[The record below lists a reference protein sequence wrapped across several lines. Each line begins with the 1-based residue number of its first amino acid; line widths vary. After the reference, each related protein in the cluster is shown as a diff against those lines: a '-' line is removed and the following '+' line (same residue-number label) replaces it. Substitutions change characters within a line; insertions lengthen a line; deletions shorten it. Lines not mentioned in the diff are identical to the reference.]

1 MADETGAPSGEQT
14 GAPSGENTGATPAGT
29 PPIGAPPRARNGRR
43 VTAILALMISVVPLS
58 LYAYNLERNVSARR
72 ILDKACREVRAARD
86 ERLSSE
92 MIATLFESDAPMVI
106 AALRESV
113 DRPCDEAAAR
123 LAPWRWNLRVTY
135 AIPRNPQ
142 KVAQLGA
149 ALDRAKERCPRL
161 MMQAFDE
168 LPGQV
173 DPARS
178 AEAAAKTCAPLEQA
192 ARELSFI
199 PEERYSAWQWASRMA
214 AVARTLEPVDA
225 PRVLGGQLQR

>member
-1 MADETGAPSGEQT
+1 MADDVGAPGGEEASASRGT
-14 GAPSGENTGATPAGT
+14 ASTGT
-29 PPIGAPPRARNGRR
+29 PPAGAPRARNGRR
-43 VTAILALMISVVPLS
+43 VTAILALMISVIPLS

-86 ERLSSE
+86 ARLAPE
-92 MIATLFESDAPMVI
+92 LVATLFEGDAPLVT

-113 DRPCDEAAAR
+113 DRPCDEAASR
-123 LAPWRWNLRVTY
+123 LALWRWNLRVTY
-135 AIPRNPQ
+135 AIPRDPE

-149 ALDRAKERCPRL
+149 ALDRAQVRCPQV

-173 DPARS
+173 DAARS
-178 AEAAAKTCAPLEQA
+178 AEAAREACAPLEQA

-225 PRVLGGQLQR
+225 PRVIGGQLQR

>member
-1 MADETGAPSGEQT
+1 MVDDAGASSGEQT
-14 GAPSGENTGATPAGT
+14 GAPSGAAPAGT
-29 PPIGAPPRARNGRR
+29 PPIGAPPQPRNGRR

-58 LYAYNLERNVSARR
+58 LYGYNLERNISARR

-86 ERLSSE
+86 ARLGPE
-92 MIATLFESDAPMVI
+92 LVATLFESDAPLVI

-123 LAPWRWNLRVTY
+123 LAPWRWNLRMTY
-135 AIPRNPQ
+135 AIPRDPQ

-149 ALDRAKERCPRL
+149 ALDRAQERCPRL
-161 MMQAFDE
+161 MMQAFAE

-173 DPARS
+173 DDARS
-178 AEAAAKTCAPLEQA
+178 AEAATKACAPLEQA

-199 PEERYSAWQWASRMA
+199 PEERYSAWQWASRLA

>member
-1 MADETGAPSGEQT
+1 MVDDAGAPSGEH
-14 GAPSGENTGATPAGT
+14 TGATPAGT
-29 PPIGAPPRARNGRR
+29 PSIGTTPQPRNGRR

-58 LYAYNLERNVSARR
+58 LYGYNLERNISARR

-86 ERLSSE
+86 ARLGPE
-92 MIATLFESDAPMVI
+92 LVATLFESDAPLVI

-113 DRPCDEAAAR
+113 DRPCDEADAR

-135 AIPRNPQ
+135 AIPRDPQ

-149 ALDRAKERCPRL
+149 ALDRAQERCPRL
-161 MMQAFDE
+161 MMQAFAE

-173 DPARS
+173 DAARS
-178 AEAAAKTCAPLEQA
+178 TEAATKACAPLEQA

-199 PEERYSAWQWASRMA
+199 PEERYSAWQWASRLA